1 MNTKPITISD
11 RPDARVVGSAL
22 GDVTWQQWCQAERIR
37 LEAHGLRA
45 VIGTNRATRMI
56 HVAVV
61 VPKGG
66 RK

>member
-1 MNTKPITISD
+1 MNTTPITIAD

-22 GDVTWQQWCQAERIR
+22 GDVTWQQWCQAECIR
-37 LEAHGLRA
+37 LAAHGLRA
-45 VIGTNRATRMI
+45 VVAGNQSGTRI

-66 RK
+66 RR

>member
-1 MNTKPITISD
+1 MNTTPITISD

-22 GDVTWQQWCQAERIR
+22 GNITWKQWCQAERMR
-37 LEAHGLRA
+37 LTAHGLRA
-45 VIGTNRATRMI
+45 VVHPNKSGTRI

-66 RK
+66 RQ